1 MFLAGMTQWS
11 FKNETGETIP
21 SFGVMIVTGA
31 TIVENEI
38 VFLVKKCTQT
48 EEDLQEPASLLFNSI
63 QPVATDQFG
72 VATRDFPTQALIEQT
87 SDHTPG
93 TIVGPKAGSFALGTV
108 GSCLRIMAKD
118 TTNPTVIA
126 SRGVYFVEAYH
137 GKTDFW
143 IGKSTPGILGRVG
156 TQMYKNDVTIYE
168 ENSLGVLS
176 AKSGAGF
183 DGIQAWNISS
193 EAVLAN
199 SWIEIWRIRNKYYCK
214 GLCS

>member
-38 VFLVKKCTQT
+38 VFSVKKCTQT

-63 QPVATDQFG
+63 QPVANDQFG
-72 VATRDFPTQALIEQT
+72 VATRDFPAQALIEQS

-126 SRGVYFVEAYH
+126 SRGVYFIEAYH
-137 GKTDFW
+137 GKTDFH
-143 IGKSTPGILGRVG
+143 IARATTTITAAVG
-156 TQMYKNDVTIYE
+156 TTCGTGTAMLKRINSSNVLVDDRSVTIK
-168 ENSLGVLS
+168 NPGSVIANNALLGVWRTRN
-176 AKSGAGF
+176 
-183 DGIQAWNISS
+183 DYV
-193 EAVLAN
+193 AV
-199 SWIEIWRIRNKYYCK
+199 E
-214 GLCS
+214 LC

>member
-38 VFLVKKCTQT
+38 VFSVKKCTQT

-63 QPVATDQFG
+63 QPVANDQFG
-72 VATRDFPTQALIEQT
+72 VATRDFPAQALIEQT

-93 TIVGPKAGSFALGTV
+93 IIVGPKAGSFALGTV

-126 SRGVYFVEAYH
+126 SRGVYFIEAYH
-137 GKTDFW
+137 GKTDFH
-143 IGKSTPGILGRVG
+143 IARATTTITAAVG
-156 TQMYKNDVTIYE
+156 TTCGTGTAMLKRINSSNVLVDDRSVTIK
-168 ENSLGVLS
+168 NPGSVIANNALLGVWRTRN
-176 AKSGAGF
+176 
-183 DGIQAWNISS
+183 DYV
-193 EAVLAN
+193 AV
-199 SWIEIWRIRNKYYCK
+199 E
-214 GLCS
+214 LC

>member
-1 MFLAGMTQWS
+1 MFLEGMTQWS

-38 VFLVKKCTQT
+38 VFSVKKCTQT

-63 QPVATDQFG
+63 QPVANNQFG
-72 VATRDFPTQALIEQT
+72 VATRDFPAQALIEQS

-126 SRGVYFVEAYH
+126 SRGVYFIEAYH
-137 GKTDFW
+137 GKTDFH
-143 IGKSTPGILGRVG
+143 IARATTTITAAVG
-156 TQMYKNDVTIYE
+156 TTCGTGTAMLKRINSSNVLVDDRSVTIK
-168 ENSLGVLS
+168 NPGSVIANNALLGVWRTRN
-176 AKSGAGF
+176 
-183 DGIQAWNISS
+183 DYV
-193 EAVLAN
+193 AV
-199 SWIEIWRIRNKYYCK
+199 E
-214 GLCS
+214 LC

>member
-38 VFLVKKCTQT
+38 VFSVKKCTQT

-63 QPVATDQFG
+63 QPVANDQFG
-72 VATRDFPTQALIEQT
+72 VATRDLPAQALIEQT

-126 SRGVYFVEAYH
+126 SRGVYFIEAYH
-137 GKTDFW
+137 GKTDFH
-143 IGKSTPGILGRVG
+143 IARATTTITAAVG
-156 TQMYKNDVTIYE
+156 TTCGTGTAMLKRINSSNVLVDDRSVTIK
-168 ENSLGVLS
+168 NPGSVIANNALLGVWRTRN
-176 AKSGAGF
+176 
-183 DGIQAWNISS
+183 DYV
-193 EAVLAN
+193 AV
-199 SWIEIWRIRNKYYCK
+199 E
-214 GLCS
+214 LC

>member
-38 VFLVKKCTQT
+38 VFSVKKCTQT

-63 QPVATDQFG
+63 QPIANDQFG
-72 VATRDFPTQALIEQT
+72 VASRDFPAQALIEQS

-93 TIVGPKAGSFALGTV
+93 TIVGPKSGSFALGTV

-126 SRGVYFVEAYH
+126 SRGVYFIEAYH
-137 GKTDFW
+137 GKTDFH
-143 IGKSTPGILGRVG
+143 IARATTTITAAVG
-156 TQMYKNDVTIYE
+156 TTCGTGTAMLKRINSSNVLVDDRSVTIK
-168 ENSLGVLS
+168 NPGSVIANGALLGVWRTRN
-176 AKSGAGF
+176 
-183 DGIQAWNISS
+183 DYV
-193 EAVLAN
+193 AV
-199 SWIEIWRIRNKYYCK
+199 E
-214 GLCS
+214 LC